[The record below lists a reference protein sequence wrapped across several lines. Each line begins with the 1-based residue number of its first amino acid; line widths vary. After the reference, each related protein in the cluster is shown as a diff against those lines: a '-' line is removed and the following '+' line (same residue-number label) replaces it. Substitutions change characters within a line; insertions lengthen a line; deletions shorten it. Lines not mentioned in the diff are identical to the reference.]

1 MSMKHSKNTLELV
14 IIGPSGGGKGT
25 QAKKIAQKYSLEH
38 VSMGKVFRQEMKQGT
53 EYGKKVKR
61 YVNKGEWV
69 PTDLVLDG
77 LMPILEKNNFENFIL
92 DGFPRLPDQPK
103 ALDQRLVEHG
113 QDLELVIHLQVAD
126 EVIMKRREKAW
137 EKGESFYDQKRKDE
151 TMEAIKGRLK
161 SYHET
166 IDPILEYYQN
176 KGILVNIDGE
186 RPIEPIFQDIIKH
199 INQHLK

>member
-1 MSMKHSKNTLELV
+1 MNTKHSNQTLELV

-25 QAKKIAQKYSLEH
+25 QAKKIAEKYGLEH
-38 VSMGKVFRQEMKQGT
+38 ISMGEIFRREIKA
-53 EYGKKVKR
+53 ESEVGKKANE
-61 YVNKGEWV
+61 YVSKGEWV
-69 PTDLVLDG
+69 PTKLTIDLLEQE
-77 LMPILEKNNFENFIL
+77 LEKNNFANFIL

-103 ALDQRLVEHG
+103 ELDKLLVRHN
-113 QDLELVIHLQVAD
+113 QDLELVLHLEVAD
-126 EVIMKRREKAW
+126 EVIMERRKKAW

-166 IDPILEYYQN
+166 IDPILDYYEK

-186 RPIEPIFQDIIKH
+186 RPIESIFQDIVKQ
-199 INQHLK
+199 INHHLQ